1 MKKIKLI
8 SCLVFSI
15 IMMTGCTGDFEEI
28 NTDPNNPVEIPGHLL
43 LGTTQRVYMNVM
55 HGVLSGAGGDMG
67 TVWAQLWTKVQYND
81 EERYVPRRGVIDNI
95 WDTMYASVISEASA
109 MQDLAEAS
117 GNTNLQAA
125 AMIMEASA
133 FQFMT
138 ELYGPIPFT
147 EANDPSILKPAY
159 DDEATV
165 YNGVIQMYTDA
176 ANLLA
181 NGTGDI
187 PASSDLFYGG
197 DTSKWRKLAN
207 SLKFRALMRIS
218 STRDVSSELQALING
233 GMMMKSN
240 DDNASV
246 PYTPSFPD
254 AHPYYEL
261 IDYGSRLEYKVN
273 KTLTDKL
280 ETLNDPRLEI
290 YAAPNEASGVI
301 VGKPGGYGNQTPLPN
316 EDLGFTYSEISGIGE
331 FYLNPE
337 LPGILMSYSQLSF
350 LKAEAAARGLI
361 SGGIAKA
368 QEYYF
373 EGISASFEFHGLNAS
388 DYINR
393 EGAGFTTEAGALQKI
408 GEQMWIDLFGQGFEA
423 WTEVRRTNSLG
434 LTAVP
439 EAAISEIPSR
449 YYYPTTESS
458 LNSENYQAAVQLLGG
473 DELTSSLIWQ

>member
-8 SCLVFSI
+8 SCVLFSI
-15 IMMTGCTGDFEEI
+15 IMMTGCTNDFEEI

-43 LGTTQRVYMNVM
+43 LGSTQRVYMNVM
-55 HGVLSGAGGDMG
+55 HGVLGGAGGDMG
-67 TVWAQLWTKVQYND
+67 TIWAQLWTKVQYND

-95 WDTMYASVISEASA
+95 WSTTYSSVISEASA

-125 AMIMEASA
+125 GMIMEASA
-133 FQFMT
+133 YQFLT

-147 EANDPSILKPAY
+147 EANTPGILKPVY

-165 YNGVIQMYTDA
+165 YAGVIDMYTQA
-176 ANLLA
+176 ADMLA
-181 NGTGDI
+181 SGTGNI
-187 PASSDLFYGG
+187 VASSDLFYGG

-233 GMMMKSN
+233 GMMMQSN
-240 DDNASV
+240 ADNASV
-246 PYTPSFPD
+246 NYLPAQPD
-254 AHPYYEL
+254 AHPYYET
-261 IDYGSRLEYKVN
+261 IEFGSRLEYKVN
-273 KTLTDKL
+273 EVLTERL
-280 ETLNDPRLEI
+280 STLNDPRLDV
-290 YAAPNEASGVI
+290 YAAPNASGQI
-301 VGKPGGYGNQTPLPN
+301 VGKPGGYGNQTSLPN
-316 EDLGFTYSEISGIGE
+316 EALGYTYSNISGIGD
-331 FYLNPE
+331 FYLDPE
-337 LPGILMSYSQLSF
+337 LPGILMSYDQLSF
-350 LKAEAAARGLI
+350 LKAEAAAKGLI

-373 EGISASFEFHGLNAS
+373 DGVAANFEFNGLSASEYLS
-388 DYINR
+388 R
-393 EGAGFTTEAGALQKI
+393 EGAGFTTEAAALDKI
-408 GEQMWIDLFGQGFEA
+408 GEQMWIALFAQGFEA

-434 LTAVP
+434 LTAVV
-439 EAAISEIPSR
+439 EGAINEIPSR

-458 LNSENYQAAVQLLGG
+458 LNNENYSAAVQLLGG